1 MVEAVVI
8 VCGLS
13 LPIQSRPS
21 SAHGSCRD
29 LTGMGW
35 PGARTAAR
43 ARSLATASDVLPVL
57 EVLASERPE
66 VVGAVVETLA
76 SSPAR
81 PALLE
86 LARLFQVEAPE
97 ELAGAV
103 VTVVRQL
110 DRLEHQPRRWTEPRE
125 VLGST
130 AASATALDAVARWR
144 ADRWRSTRGGT
155 RPARLRRVDRR
166 LKDAAGLERARALVD
181 GLLGDSRRSSRAKR
195 QKC

>member
-1 MVEAVVI
+1 M
-8 VCGLS
+8 
-13 LPIQSRPS
+13 
-21 SAHGSCRD
+21 
-29 LTGMGW
+29 TGMRW
-35 PGARTAAR
+35 PCARTAAR
-43 ARSLATASDVLPVL
+43 ARSLATAGDVLAVL

-66 VVGAVVETLA
+66 MVGAVIETLA
-76 SSPAR
+76 SGPAR

-103 VTVVRQL
+103 VTVARQL
-110 DRLEHQPRRWTEPRE
+110 DRLERQPRWSEPRE

-155 RPARLRRVDRR
+155 RPARLLRVDRR
-166 LKDAAGLERARALVD
+166 LENAAGLERARALVD
-181 GLLGDSRRSSRAKR
+181 GLLGE
-195 QKC
+195 